1 MTGAPPPTS
10 APSHAGIGFGV
21 LGSLEVRLDG
31 EPLLLP
37 GHRERALV
45 ALLLTEPGRTFTVAA
60 IVTALWGDAAPPR
73 AAKTVQSYVSRLRH
87 ALRAGG
93 DDVVVT
99 RVPGYLAAVEPQQID
114 AERFR
119 AMAARGRDDLAAGR
133 PAAAVGVLREALGLW
148 RGEPYA
154 EFENFFAVAERSA
167 LEELRLTVVQD
178 RLTGELAMGAGPELV
193 GELDVLTAGHPW
205 RERLWGL
212 LMTALVRA
220 GRQADALAAYAR
232 ARATLHDE
240 LGLEPGPE
248 LREVHRQVLTQD
260 ARLLGGRSGG
270 DQWGTEGAAV
280 SAFSVVS
287 VPGGTMGDMTT
298 RVASPRLVG
307 RVAELAV
314 LQRGLAEAA
323 AGRQTTVLVGG
334 EAGVGKS
341 RLVEEFTERA
351 VADGARVLVGR
362 CVELGED
369 GLPFAPFVAALRSL
383 LAEAGAEALA
393 EAAGPGRDTLARLLP
408 EVGPVG
414 PDSPTGRGR
423 LFEVVATLLERL
435 GAEQPVVLVLEDLHW
450 ADGSTRDLLRFLVRV
465 LPGARVLVVATY
477 RSDEMRRGH
486 PLRPLLAEL
495 ERLRAIERVEV
506 PRLTPPEVGSL
517 LAAILDHD
525 PSADVV
531 DDVHRRSEGIPF
543 FVEELASCSDSLLG
557 GELPESL
564 RDLLLVRAEQL
575 TPDAYSVLRLAAV
588 GGSRVEHDVLAA
600 VCELPEA
607 ELEACLREAVA
618 GHVLVVDDTGYAFR
632 HALLREVLHDD
643 LLPGEHARLHVR
655 YAQVLEE
662 RPELM
667 GGRPVWV
674 ESAHHWHAAHDTER
688 AFRASLRAADEA
700 TAAFAHAEA
709 QRMLERAI
717 ELWHQVDDPAGV
729 ARADR
734 PELLRRASTAAG
746 KAGDAERSL
755 ALVEAAVEEVDEA
768 VEPARAAHLL
778 ERQGQLLFQ
787 LGRTEAAVDV
797 LEHALELVGPEG
809 HPLDRAGALQV
820 LAIVQMLQ
828 WWFTEAART
837 AREAIGLVE
846 QVRSQPVGA
855 DDVVGAVAGICDED
869 AVGIN
874 ADSVESGA
882 LNTLGVCLVALGRT
896 GEGLA
901 ALERSRAVAIAGQRE
916 AALDRYYI
924 NASDTLLLLG
934 RYAESVE
941 VAREGMTEATR
952 RGLTRT
958 TWPFL
963 AGNAAE
969 PLLMLGEWQEAR
981 RLVDRA
987 LELDPPH
994 AHAMHLRHLQAW
1006 LVLRTGEMEEARRL
1020 VGELEARLL
1029 RRGPAAEPQFAVA
1042 LAGLSAELALELGQP
1057 ERALEIVRHCLQEQP
1072 EQPAMVWSVVL
1083 VGARSARRLTEVGH
1097 DLAGDVWQEL
1107 RAAAERLDWWDTAA
1121 FWRPLFDA
1129 EVAGDDPDLW
1139 RAAAAALE
1147 SWPGPVHLQ
1156 GSARLRLAAA
1166 LVGHGD
1172 RSAATEAL
1180 AGAARVA
1187 DRLGDVLLAAEVDG
1201 LARRARLELPGTG
1214 LTGTGLTGTAAGG
1227 GRPDETP
1234 HGLTP
1239 RELQVLRL
1247 VAAGRSNRQ
1256 IGEELFISTKT
1267 ASVHVSNI
1275 LAKLGVSGRGAAAAV
1290 AHRDGLLGDELLPA

>member
-1 MTGAPPPTS
+1 MTGAPSTPT
-10 APSHAGIGFGV
+10 APSHAGLGFGV
-21 LGSLEVRLDG
+21 LGSLELRLAG

-37 GHRERALV
+37 GHRERALL

-60 IVTALWGDAAPPR
+60 IVTALWGDQAPPR

-87 ALRAGG
+87 ALRGG
-93 DDVVVT
+93 GDVVVT
-99 RVPGYLAAVEPQQID
+99 RLPGYLAAVEPQQID

-133 PAAAVGVLREALGLW
+133 PASAVGVLREALELW

-154 EFENFFAVAERSA
+154 EFDTFFAVAERTA
-167 LEELRLTVVQD
+167 LEELRLSVVQD
-178 RLTGELAMGAGPELV
+178 RLTAELATGAGSELV
-193 GELDVLTAGHPW
+193 GELEVLTARHPW

-220 GRQADALAAYAR
+220 GRQADALAAYGR
-232 ARATLHDE
+232 ARTTLHDE
-240 LGLEPGPE
+240 LGLEPGQV
-248 LREVHRQVLTQD
+248 LREVHRQVLAQD
-260 ARLLGGRSGG
+260 VRLLGGG
-270 DQWGTEGAAV
+270 AV
-280 SAFSVVS
+280 SAISVLS
-287 VPGGTMGDMTT
+287 VPGGTMGSMAT

-307 RVAELAV
+307 RVAELAA
-314 LQRGLAEAA
+314 LEEALAEAA
-323 AGRQTTVLVGG
+323 AGRQTTVLVAG

-341 RLVEEFTERA
+341 RLVDEFSDRA
-351 VADGARVLVGR
+351 VAGGSRVLVGR

-383 LAEAGAEALA
+383 LAESGAEALA
-393 EAAGPGRDTLARLLP
+393 EAAGPGREALARLLP

-465 LPGARVLVVATY
+465 LPGARVLVVGTY

-506 PRLTPPEVGSL
+506 PRLTRPEVESL

-575 TPDAYSVLRLAAV
+575 TSGAYSVLRLAAV

-600 VCELPEA
+600 VCDLPEA

-674 ESAHHWHAAHDTER
+674 ETAHHWHAAHDTER

-717 ELWHQVDDPAGV
+717 ELWRQVDDPTGV
-729 ARADR
+729 AGADR
-734 PELLRRASTAAG
+734 PELLRRASTAAD

-768 VEPARAAHLL
+768 IEPARAAHML
-778 ERQGQLLFQ
+778 ERQGQLLFK

-797 LEHALELVGPEG
+797 LERALEVVGPGG

-820 LAIVQMLQ
+820 LAIVQMLR
-828 WWFTEAART
+828 WRFTEAART

-846 QVRSQPVGA
+846 QVRSARAEA
-855 DDVVGAVAGICDED
+855 DDVVSAVAGMCDEE
-869 AVGIN
+869 AAGVN

-901 ALERSRAVAIAGQRE
+901 ALERSRAVAIAGERE

-941 VAREGMTEATR
+941 VAREGMAEATR

-958 TWPFL
+958 TWSFL

-969 PLLMLGEWQEAR
+969 PLLMLGEWEEAR

-994 AHAMHLRHLQAW
+994 AHAVHLRHLQAW
-1006 LVLRTGEMEEARRL
+1006 LVLRTGEPEEARRL

-1029 RRGPAAEPQFAVA
+1029 RRGPAPEPQFAVA
-1042 LAGLSAELALELGQP
+1042 LAGLSAELALGLGQP

-1072 EQPAMVWSVVL
+1072 QLPAMVWSVVL
-1083 VGARSARRLTEVGH
+1083 VGARSARRLADVGH
-1097 DLAGDVWQEL
+1097 DVPGDAWQEL
-1107 RAAAERLDWWDTAA
+1107 RVAAERLDWWDTAA

-1129 EVAGDDPDLW
+1129 EVAGDDPGLW

-1156 GSARLRLAAA
+1156 GWARLRLAAA

-1187 DRLGDVLLAAEVDG
+1187 DRLGDVALAAEVEG
-1201 LARRARLELPGTG
+1201 LARRARLQLPGTV
-1214 LTGTGLTGTAAGG
+1214 LTGTAAGG
-1227 GRPDETP
+1227 GRPDGTP

-1239 RELQVLRL
+1239 RELEVLRL

-1275 LAKLGVSGRGAAAAV
+1275 LAKLGVAGRGEAAAV